1 MKVYEERINNKYRYF
16 VGEETKDKDGIK
28 KFIHK
33 SGYFMTRK
41 EAENRL
47 KELKRTD

>member
-1 MKVYEERINNKYRYF
+1 MKVYEEKIRNKYRFF
-16 VGEETKDKDGIK
+16 VGEEVTDKDGKK

-47 KELKRTD
+47 RELEHTG